1 MKTAKVI
8 VNVGYFNGNGEAE
21 IWPAYL
27 MKASSGEEFIGLL
40 KPAVTINAVTYVKT
54 FCWIRRENLGLD
66 NTHNIPTSIIN
77 RLAYN
82 IDAVLAE
89 ETEIYNRIKAVVVAQ
104 ETTILALTTLNYSTI
119 AGVPAAWT
127 VKGITIQQTEVDALI
142 DVAGVSEPVGNGG
155 GSTTGGIIIPTATAL
170 PELQAN
176 LTGAVQAALKNPLEY
191 AKANPIS
198 AAVMVVGIV
207 QLANF
212 AGLIKFNPLKKVSKL
227 LK

>member
-27 MKASSGEEFIGLL
+27 CKASSGEEFIGLL
-40 KPAVTINAVTYVKT
+40 KPALTVNGTTYVKT
-54 FCWIRRENLGLD
+54 ICWIRRENIGLD

-82 IDAVLAE
+82 IDAVLSE
-89 ETEIYNRIKAVVVAQ
+89 ETEIYNRLKAVVVAA
-104 ETTILALTTLNYSTI
+104 ETTILAYTTLSYSTI
-119 AGVPAAWT
+119 GAVPAAWT
-127 VKGITIQQTEVDALI
+127 LKGITIQQTEVDALI
-142 DVAGVSEPVGNGG
+142 DVAGVAEPVGNGV
-155 GSTTGGIIIPTATAL
+155 TNTGGIIIPTSNAL
-170 PELQAN
+170 PELTAN
-176 LTGAVQAALKNPLEY
+176 FTGAVQAAFKNPFDY

-198 AAVMVVGIV
+198 AVVMVVGIA

-212 AGLIKFNPLKKVSKL
+212 AGLIKFNPLKKVTKL

>member
-27 MKASSGEEFIGLL
+27 CKASSGEEFIALL
-40 KPAVTINAVTYVKT
+40 KPALTVNGVTYVKT
-54 FCWIRRENLGLD
+54 FCWIRRENIGLD

-82 IDAVLAE
+82 IDAVLSE
-89 ETEIYNRIKAVVVAQ
+89 ETEIYNRLKAVVMAS
-104 ETTILALTTLNYSTI
+104 ETTILAYTTLSYSTI
-119 AGVPAAWT
+119 GAVPLAWT
-127 VKGITIQQTEVDALI
+127 LKGITIQQTEVDALV
-142 DVAGVSEPVGNGG
+142 DVAGVADPVGNGG
-155 GSTTGGIIIPTATAL
+155 VTGGIILPPANIDAFPTLDKKPLEAA
-170 PELQAN
+170 QAFF
-176 LTGAVQAALKNPLEY
+176 KKPLEY
-191 AKANPIS
+191 AKENPIS
-198 AAVMVVGIV
+198 TGFMILGIA
-207 QLANF
+207 QLANY

>member
-40 KPAVTINAVTYVKT
+40 KPAVTINTVTYVKT

-104 ETTILALTTLNYSTI
+104 ETTILALTTLSYTTI

-142 DVAGVSEPVGNGG
+142 DVAGVSEPVGNGTG
-155 GSTTGGIIIPTATAL
+155 GVTGGIIIPTSNAL

-176 LTGAVQAALKNPLEY
+176 FTGAIQAALKSPIDY
-191 AKANPIS
+191 AKANPVS